1 MKYIIKHGS
10 IAACQIVVLPDGR
23 EVTVTNS
30 QEPDRAKDS
39 LPLEVL
45 AQVNHQFSLV
55 FSLPYASRQA
65 FIDNSVAFE
74 VEVFQEQEVN
84 RAYSRF

>member
-10 IAACQIVVLPDGR
+10 IAACQLVVLPDGR
-23 EVTVTNS
+23 EVAVTNS

-55 FSLPYASRQA
+55 FSLPYTLRQA
-65 FIDNSVAFE
+65 FIDNSVPFE
-74 VEVFQEQEVN
+74 VEVTEVEVTHE
-84 RAYSRF
+84 

>member
-10 IAACQIVVLPDGR
+10 IAACQIVVLPNGR
-23 EVTVTNS
+23 EVRVTDSN
-30 QEPDRAKDS
+30 EPDRAKDD

-45 AQVNHQFSLV
+45 AQVNRQFGIV

-65 FIDNSVAFE
+65 FIDNSVPFE
-74 VEVFQEQEVN
+74 VEVQHEQV
-84 RAYSRF
+84 